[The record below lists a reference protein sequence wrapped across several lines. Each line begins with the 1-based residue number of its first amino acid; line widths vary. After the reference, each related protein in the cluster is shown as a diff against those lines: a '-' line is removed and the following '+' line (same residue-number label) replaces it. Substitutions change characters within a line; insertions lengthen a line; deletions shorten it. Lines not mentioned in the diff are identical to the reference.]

1 MASKPSNYS
10 DSTQL
15 LTLQSW
21 NEVLQSLAV
30 IVHSRPDFAFWVL
43 CNSLHHQWSLY
54 RNRSSVIFM
63 AHPDHGHQKRGGWG
77 GLGPPTFSVSFW
89 NLNFDSW
96 IILTVLFLLRIHFSL
111 TGQVE
116 QAWQTWQ
123 SPDQC
128 FDWDDVAD
136 PSLAGEKHTYHPWTL
151 RSKRK
156 RVADKQIVSMVATY
170 SWRALLGIRSRVTKY
185 WLAFMRCFFAWFQ
198 GVPETANAN
207 GHQSSCVWSWSKF
220 CYHAKI
226 GKWCF

>member
-21 NEVLQSLAV
+21 NEILQSLAV

-43 CNSLHHQWSLY
+43 CNSLHHQWPLY

-77 GLGPPTFSVSFW
+77 GLGRPTFSVSFW

-96 IILTVLFLLRIHFSL
+96 IILTVLFLLHIHFSL
-111 TGQVE
+111 TGQAE
-116 QAWQTWQ
+116 QVWQTWQ

-136 PSLAGEKHTYHPWTL
+136 PLLAGEKHAYHPRTL

-156 RVADKQIVSMVATY
+156 RELRT
-170 SWRALLGIRSRVTKY
+170 SRL
-185 WLAFMRCFFAWFQ
+185 WAWWPHILD
-198 GVPETANAN
+198 G
-207 GHQSSCVWSWSKF
+207 SCSE
-220 CYHAKI
+220 
-226 GKWCF
+226 